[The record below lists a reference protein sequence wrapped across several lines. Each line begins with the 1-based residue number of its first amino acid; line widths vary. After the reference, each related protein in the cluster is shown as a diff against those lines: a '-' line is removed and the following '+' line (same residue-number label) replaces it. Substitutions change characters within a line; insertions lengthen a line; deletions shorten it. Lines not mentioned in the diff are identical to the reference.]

1 MSLQIILI
9 MILILCSIVT
19 IIRIIGQIIKPT
31 TYDKRMSDTK
41 QLEYCKQQYDKKKEN
56 STFNTECK

>member
-9 MILILCSIVT
+9 LIIIICSIIT
-19 IIRIIGQIIKPT
+19 IIRMIGQIIKPT
-31 TYDKRMSDTK
+31 TYDKQTSDTK

-56 STFNTECK
+56 SRHHS